1 MSFSEFD
8 FEKLT
13 RKDFPKVS
21 VKRVQKSW
29 TETCKEIS
37 DTVLLE
43 WNVRD
48 EVVFQSFIEQNQNKS
63 ENLEQI
69 IKRIRNIRPKCAEN
83 LPKRLQSQH
92 KNNSKHKKSLV
103 VNQDTSLNNLI
114 EYFLD
119 NRRDTKGIKPFSLP
133 LRHQSS
139 VKDSDITSKAKVFL
153 KPFRIEPTRHQVYVI
168 PIDIPNQ
175 RQCFFVR
182 TLPNDPAKLAPAT

>member
-21 VKRVQKSW
+21 VKRVQKGW
-29 TETCKEIS
+29 TETKEIS

-63 ENLEQI
+63 EKLEQT

-83 LPKRLQSQH
+83 FPKRLQSQH

-119 NRRDTKGIKPFSLP
+119 KDTKGTKPFSLP
-133 LRHQSS
+133 LRHQSR

>member
-21 VKRVQKSW
+21 VKRFQKSW
-29 TETCKEIS
+29 TETKEIF

-63 ENLEQI
+63 ENLEQT
-69 IKRIRNIRPKCAEN
+69 IKRIRNIRLKCAEN

-114 EYFLD
+114 EYFLEK
-119 NRRDTKGIKPFSLP
+119 DTKGNKPFSLP
-133 LRHQSS
+133 LRHQSR
-139 VKDSDITSKAKVFL
+139 VKDSDITSKVKVFL

>member
-21 VKRVQKSW
+21 VKRVQKGW

-133 LRHQSS
+133 LRHQSRI
-139 VKDSDITSKAKVFL
+139 KDSDITSKAKVFL
-153 KPFRIEPTRHQVYVI
+153 KPFRVEPTRHQVYVI

>member
-43 WNVRD
+43 CNVRD

-119 NRRDTKGIKPFSLP
+119 KDTKGTKPFSLP
-133 LRHQSS
+133 LRHQSR